1 MPEDARQRSPP
12 GVASDRAQLCTGQ
25 NSDSRGLDCGLHGCE
40 RGYGYGSAVDQNLSA
55 SAAYS
60 LGLGC
65 DCAPDFCFASVTF
78 ELWDCGCALGFGSGS
93 G

>member
-1 MPEDARQRSPP
+1 MPEAARQRSPP
-12 GVASDRAQLCTGQ
+12 GVPSDRAQFCRTRSGQ
-25 NSDSRGLDCGLHGCE
+25 NLTSCGLDYGCD
-40 RGYGYGSAVDQNLSA
+40 RGYGYGSAADQNLSA

-78 ELWDCGCALGFGSGS
+78 ELWDCGCALGFGSDS

>member
-1 MPEDARQRSPP
+1 MTS
-12 GVASDRAQLCTGQ
+12 C
-25 NSDSRGLDCGLHGCE
+25 GLDYGCD
-40 RGYGYGSAVDQNLSA
+40 RGYGYGSAADQNLSA

-60 LGLGC
+60 LGC

-78 ELWDCGCALGFGSGS
+78 ELWDCGCALGFGSDS